1 MAGLMAGAVED
12 HVPAH
17 LVDRRKHPDAF
28 NTEAAEHRL
37 SVVRTYLKQE
47 RPMTEAPTTEAAAAH
62 GHVFL
67 APSHQSNER
76 RAWAVIV
83 LCGAMMVGEI
93 VGGLLFGS
101 IALVAD
107 GLHMS
112 THAGALLL
120 AALAYTYSRRYA
132 DDPRF
137 TFGTGKFGDLAG
149 FTSAIVLAM
158 IALLIGY
165 EAVTRFLHPVPI
177 HFGEAIPIAGLGL
190 AVNLASAWLLGAGGH
205 DHHPG
210 HHPGHHHGH
219 SRGHDHGHDHEAEV
233 LEIATAA
240 GPVLVTVF
248 EDGVPPRFRV
258 RRADGAALAPGEA
271 KIETVRPD
279 GARQAFR
286 FVEQGVFVES
296 VEEIPEPH
304 AFTAFV
310 TIGDEQHTLVF
321 SEHEHGAHDRDNNMR
336 SAIVHVVADAMV
348 SVLVIAG
355 LVLARWLGWL
365 WMDPLAGAIG
375 ALVIASWSYGLIRD
389 TGAILLDMNPDRQ
402 LANQIRQVI
411 ETSGDAVADLHLW
424 RLGPGHLGAILS
436 VATDAGWDEAHYR
449 AKLAPFP
456 MLSHVTVEIVRA
468 RQPMSAA
475 A

>member
-1 MAGLMAGAVED
+1 
-12 HVPAH
+12 
-17 LVDRRKHPDAF
+17 
-28 NTEAAEHRL
+28 
-37 SVVRTYLKQE
+37 
-47 RPMTEAPTTEAAAAH
+47 MTEARTTEATAAH
-62 GHVFL
+62 RHVFL
-67 APSHQSNER
+67 APSHQGNER

-83 LCGAMMVGEI
+83 LCGVMMIGEI

-101 IALVAD
+101 IALIAD

-120 AALAYTYSRRYA
+120 AALAYTYSRRHA
-132 DDPRF
+132 DDPSF

-190 AVNLASAWLLGAGGH
+190 AVNVASAWLLSAGGH
-205 DHHPG
+205 DHH
-210 HHPGHHHGH
+210 HGH
-219 SRGHDHGHDHEAEV
+219 GHGHDHGHDHEEEV
-233 LEIATAA
+233 FEIATAA

-258 RRADGAALAPGEA
+258 RRSDGVALAPGEV

-296 VEEIPEPH
+296 IEEIPEPH
-304 AFTAFV
+304 AFTALV
-310 TIGDEQHTLVF
+310 TIGGEAHTLVF

-336 SAIVHVVADAMV
+336 SAIVHVMADAMV
-348 SVLVIAG
+348 SVLVIVG

-389 TGAILLDMNPDRQ
+389 TGAILLDMNPDRR
-402 LANQIRQVI
+402 LTNQIRQVI
-411 ETSGDAVADLHLW
+411 EASGDAVADLHLW

-436 VATDAGWDEAHYR
+436 VATDTGRDEAHYR
-449 AKLAPFP
+449 AQLARFP
-456 MLSHVTVEIVRA
+456 MLSHVTVEIVRTPQA
-468 RQPMSAA
+468 MSAA